1 MIKRKK
7 IDLKFWKNKKVLIT
21 GHTGFKGSW
30 LSLILKYLG
39 CEIYGYALMPEDSK
53 SIFKEFKL
61 SNIFKKSIISDV
73 RNFEYLYKKI
83 ELIKPDII
91 IHMAAQPLVIDSY
104 KNPYHTF
111 DVNFMGTLNLIECI
125 KRLKIKRSLIVTTD
139 KVYKTTN
146 SRNFFIESDQLGGN
160 DPYSAS
166 KASVEILV
174 NSFARSFFISN
185 KNINIATARAGN
197 VVGGGDWS
205 KKRLIPDFFTCL
217 FNNKILSVR
226 NPSHTRPW
234 QHVLEPLAG
243 YILLIQSMPFRSKKL
258 NENISWNFGPMNKL
272 NLSVKKILEIL
283 CKQNISKR
291 VKINFHK
298 KIPTFEE
305 NKNLSIN
312 SKKARKFLNFQ
323 PKMNIKN
330 TLELCTDWYNVYNQS
345 KKKSYLLMQDQIEK
359 YLKNYYL

>member
-1 MIKRKK
+1 MIKKKK
-7 IDLKFWKNKKVLIT
+7 INLNFWKNKKVLIT

-30 LSLILKYLG
+30 LSVILKHLG

-53 SIFKEFKL
+53 CIFKEYKL
-61 SNIFKKSIISDV
+61 SNIFKQSIISDV
-73 RNFEYLYKKI
+73 RNFENLYKKI
-83 ELIKPDII
+83 KLIKPDII
-91 IHMAAQPLVIDSY
+91 IHMAAQSLVIDSY

-125 KRLKIKRSLIVTTD
+125 KRLKIKRSLIITSD
-139 KVYKTTN
+139 KVYKN
-146 SRNFFIESDQLGGN
+146 SNSQNFFKESDQLGGD

-174 NSFARSFFISN
+174 NSFAKSFFISS
-185 KNINIATARAGN
+185 KNIHIATARAGN

-205 KKRLIPDFFTCL
+205 KKRLIPDFFNCL
-217 FNNKILSVR
+217 YNNQVLSVR
-226 NPSHTRPW
+226 NSSHTRPW
-234 QHVLEPLAG
+234 QHVLEPLVG

-258 NENISWNFGPMNKL
+258 NENIAWNFGPINKS

-283 CKQNISKR
+283 CKQNKNKKIKIDFSKKISK
-291 VKINFHK
+291 F
-298 KIPTFEE
+298 TE

-312 SKKARKFLNFQ
+312 TNRARKFLNFQ
-323 PKMNIKN
+323 LKMNINN
-330 TLELCTDWYNVYNQS
+330 TLKLCTDWYNSYNQS
-345 KKKSYLLMQDQIEK
+345 KKLSYLVMQDQIEK

>member
-7 IDLKFWKNKKVLIT
+7 IDLNFWKNKKVLIT

-30 LSLILKYLG
+30 LSMILKYLD
-39 CEIYGYALMPEDSK
+39 CKIYGYALIPDNSK
-53 SIFKEFKL
+53 SIFKEYKL

-73 RNFEYLYKKI
+73 RNFKNLYKKI

-104 KNPYHTF
+104 KKPHHTF
-111 DVNFMGTLNLIECI
+111 DVNFMGTLNLLECI
-125 KRLKIKRSLIVTTD
+125 KRLKIKRSLIITTD
-139 KVYKTTN
+139 KVYKNIN
-146 SRNFFIESDQLGGN
+146 SQNYFKESDELGGN

-174 NSFARSFFISN
+174 NSFAKSFFISN
-185 KNINIATARAGN
+185 KNIHVATARAGN

-205 KKRLIPDFFTCL
+205 EKRLIPDFFTCL
-217 FNNKILSVR
+217 FNNKVLSVR

-234 QHVLEPLAG
+234 QHVLEPLVG

-258 NENISWNFGPMNKL
+258 NENISWNFGPANKL

-283 CKQNISKR
+283 SKQNTNKK
-291 VKINFHK
+291 VKINFSK
-298 KIPTFEE
+298 KNPTYKE
-305 NKNLSIN
+305 NKSLSIN
-312 SKKARKFLNFQ
+312 TKKTRKFLNFQ
-323 PKMNIKN
+323 LKMNIN
-330 TLELCTDWYNVYNQS
+330 STLQLCTEWYNAYNQS
-345 KKKSYLLMQDQIEK
+345 KKSSSLVIQDQIQK
-359 YLKNYYL
+359 YLKKYYL